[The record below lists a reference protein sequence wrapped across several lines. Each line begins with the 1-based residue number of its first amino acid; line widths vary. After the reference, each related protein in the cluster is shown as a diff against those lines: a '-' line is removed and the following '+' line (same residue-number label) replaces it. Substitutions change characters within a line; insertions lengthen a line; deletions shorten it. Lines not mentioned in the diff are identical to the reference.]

1 MAIKSAVM
9 IVVNT
14 RECRCDKNDNG
25 NKKRMFVEL
34 TRKWFQ
40 GGGLMPVIKGVPC
53 CASQMKKYRMFI
65 VRFRP
70 RLHIVHFF
78 VTGSLQYPI
87 VLICNYLL
95 NG

>member
-1 MAIKSAVM
+1 
-9 IVVNT
+9 
-14 RECRCDKNDNG
+14 
-25 NKKRMFVEL
+25 
-34 TRKWFQ
+34 
-40 GGGLMPVIKGVPC
+40 MPVIKGVPC